1 MKGKKVLSTVVASAL
16 VATTMAMPVMAEGG
30 NLDVDV
36 TVESGVVRVE
46 VPTTLKVAIDQFE
59 TLGGSQIY
67 SDPFTI
73 VNRSEMDV
81 KVDVTSKATLGT
93 GVKLLSSV
101 DAVTASK
108 GTEAWLAAATQT
120 AADSY
125 DDSTTSG
132 TTETVGTLTEANKNV
147 TTFGSNGVANQT
159 FYLAKGD
166 KTTTTYTSLIPS
178 EAGKADV
185 SYAKF
190 YELVEV
196 ATAEQPTD
204 ENGATTLAADKDVY
218 VIPTADDGKSGIEV
232 KKVAKGTT
240 VTSATFVAGKYYTMA
255 AAETA
260 VKDLVTTKV
269 YAYAAAATQTDGS
282 AAFTYIGKLSSAKE
296 KWEKAD
302 ISKVSIAYDIVGVPA
317 SDFATLKT
325 DCTYGFYRSKAPSIP
340 TTSYTSAAG
349 KDVVINV
356 DLGEAPKAAT
366 GIESVSYVGGSGAVK
381 TLEAA
386 NYEYNAGKLTLKGAI
401 NTATRTY
408 TVTFN
413 DADKTAV
420 DVKVTV
426 K

>member
-16 VATTMAMPVMAEGG
+16 AATTMAMPVMAEGG

-120 AADSY
+120 AAGSY

-147 TTFGSNGVANQT
+147 TTFESNGVANQT

-166 KTTTTYTSLIPS
+166 KSTTTYTSLVPS
-178 EAGKADV
+178 EDGKADV

-190 YELVEV
+190 YELESIQTQPID
-196 ATAEQPTD
+196 ADELEAE
-204 ENGATTLAADKDVY
+204 AADKDVY
-218 VIPTADDGKSGIEV
+218 AIVTADAGKSKQTVTKI
-232 KKVAKGTT
+232 AKGTAA
-240 VTSATFVAGKYYTMA
+240 TSTGFAGTNTYYTMA
-255 AAETA
+255 DTETA
-260 VKDLVTTKV
+260 IKDLVTTKV
-269 YAYAAAATQTDGS
+269 YAYAATAAQTGGS
-282 AAFTYIGKLSSAKE
+282 AAFTYVGKLSSAKE
-296 KWEKAD
+296 KWAQAD

-317 SDFATLKT
+317 SDYATVKT

-340 TTSYTSAAG
+340 TKSYTSAAG
-349 KDVVINV
+349 KDVVISV
-356 DLGEAPKAAT
+356 DLGEAPKDAT
-366 GIESVSYVGGSGAVK
+366 GIESVSYIGGSGAVK
-381 TLEAA
+381 TVEAA
-386 NYEYNAGKLTLKGAI
+386 NYEFNAGKLTLKGAI

-408 TVTFN
+408 TITFN
-413 DADKTAV
+413 DTAKTAV

>member
-30 NLDVDV
+30 NLDVEV

-46 VPTTLKVAIDQFE
+46 VPTTMKVAIDQFE

-81 KVDVTSKATLGT
+81 KVDVTSTATLGT

-101 DAVTASK
+101 DAATSSK
-108 GTEAWLAAATQT
+108 ATEAWLAAAAQT
-120 AADSY
+120 TANDY

-159 FYLAKGD
+159 FYLGKGN
-166 KTTTTYTSLIPS
+166 KATTTYTSLIPS

-190 YELVEV
+190 YELEEV
-196 ATAEQPTD
+196 TAQPADEDDATA
-204 ENGATTLAADKDVY
+204 LAADKDVY
-218 VIPTADDGKSGIEV
+218 VIPTADDGKSGVEV

-240 VTSATFVAGKYYTMA
+240 VTTATFVAGKYYTMA

-260 VKDLVTTKV
+260 VKDLVTAKV
-269 YAYAAAATQTDGS
+269 YAYAATAANADGS

-296 KWEKAD
+296 KWEKTD

-317 SDFATLKT
+317 SDYATLKT

-349 KDVVINV
+349 KDVVISV

-413 DADKTAV
+413 DTDKTAV